1 MKCSIMQPHYFPWPG
16 YFNLIYNSNIFV
28 FLDDAQYSK
37 ASWHSRN
44 YIIINK
50 KKNLLKIPTL
60 KSPLKTNIN
69 EKVIDENNNWKLKQ
83 IKTIEQ
89 SYSNHEYFF
98 DLNEL
103 LNFFKNLKTNN
114 LSELNIELIKF
125 INNKLDI
132 NCKYVLSSK
141 LNIKDK
147 RTNKIIKIL
156 QEINAKEY
164 ISTIGAKEYLVKDK
178 FKELTNIKLS
188 FNNFIQTEYTQN
200 NQDNFI
206 SNLSIIDLIANLG
219 WKTSSRYIKND

>member
-1 MKCSIMQPHYFPWPG
+1 M
-16 YFNLIYNSNIFV
+16 
-28 FLDDAQYSK
+28 
-37 ASWHSRN
+37 
-44 YIIINK
+44 
-50 KKNLLKIPTL
+50 
-60 KSPLKTNIN
+60 
-69 EKVIDENNNWKLKQ
+69 
-83 IKTIEQ
+83 
-89 SYSNHEYFF
+89 
-98 DLNEL
+98 
-103 LNFFKNLKTNN
+103 NFFKNLKTNN